1 MMNAIVSNLVARL
14 GELSR
19 SSTSSV
25 WIYSTAGGVASL
37 NRGDDFPLK
46 KIGRYA
52 SESLARKAC
61 DEHFQKAKRGL
72 LNLGNQ
78 LPSVHYV

>member
-1 MMNAIVSNLVARL
+1 MLSPLVADLVARL
-14 GELSR
+14 GAPSQKTP
-19 SSTSSV
+19 SSAWV
-25 WIYSTAGGVASL
+25 YSTAGGVATL
-37 NRGDDFPLK
+37 CRGDDFPLK
-46 KIGRYA
+46 KLGRYA

-72 LNLGNQ
+72 LNLGKQ